1 MTDAAFLLT
10 FCCCFLL
17 CDFHFRVSQYLSVE
31 SVSLLEDLC
40 DEAVLVPVHGAQGLV
55 ELGIELPL
63 RGDLLEAVR
72 LEDLYQVR
80 PDPADPLHELGLIA
94 RVLQR
99 AVQVVDDRQEVPDD
113 GGAGVLAELLVLAL
127 RSLAEVVEVRLQPA
141 GHVQVL
147 VRLDLGL
154 LKLLLETD
162 LRLLHIFRLIS
173 HW

>member
-1 MTDAAFLLT
+1 MLALT
-10 FCCCFLL
+10 PRIPFTN
-17 CDFHFRVSQYLSVE
+17 
-31 SVSLLEDLC
+31 SVSS
-40 DEAVLVPVHGAQGLV
+40 
-55 ELGIELPL
+55 
-63 RGDLLEAVR
+63 
-72 LEDLYQVR
+72 
-80 PDPADPLHELGLIA
+80 PACSSA
-94 RVLQR
+94 R

-147 VRLDLGL
+147 VRLGL
-154 LKLLLETD
+154 RVRELLLETD

>member
-1 MTDAAFLLT
+1 MLALT
-10 FCCCFLL
+10 
-17 CDFHFRVSQYLSVE
+17 
-31 SVSLLEDLC
+31 
-40 DEAVLVPVHGAQGLV
+40 
-55 ELGIELPL
+55 
-63 RGDLLEAVR
+63 
-72 LEDLYQVR
+72 
-80 PDPADPLHELGLIA
+80 
-94 RVLQR
+94 R

-147 VRLDLGL
+147 VRLGL
-154 LKLLLETD
+154 RVRELLLETD